1 MSKAADR
8 STIRRRRAVA
18 VVAIAAVI
26 AGSVAAVSVAG
37 DHHTAVNASS
47 TSPRANASVKSA
59 VEAPAV
65 NPQRITPL
73 VPGTA
78 KVVTEAVP
86 VGRKIALTFDDG
98 ICAACVKRIIDV
110 LQQTGAHASLFPNGV
125 YASSW
130 EPQAARIKAMV
141 ASGQVTLGNHTF
153 SHHASTQIGSEAFG
167 QDLQRNEDWIEQTFG
182 ITGRPWFRPPY
193 GDYNSGTVAKAGE
206 LGYTKVAMWS
216 GTLADTA
223 LHPKAYLLNAIKYW
237 ARPGR
242 IILMHGNLAPTA
254 KYLPEILHR
263 LDQMKLTPVTLAELA
278 KDGTRAHSASTGY

>member
-1 MSKAADR
+1 MLAIVA
-8 STIRRRRAVA
+8 IVGCVIA
-18 VVAIAAVI
+18 VVSVGGDDRAA
-26 AGSVAAVSVAG
+26 
-37 DHHTAVNASS
+37 
-47 TSPRANASVKSA
+47 ANASATEDAAKAPAKPTVD
-59 VEAPAV
+59 APAV

-73 VPGTA
+73 VAGKA

-130 EPQAARIKAMV
+130 EPQAARIKTMV

-153 SHHASTQIGSEAFG
+153 SHHASTQIGPEAFG

-223 LHPKAYLLNAIKYW
+223 LHPKAYLLNAIRYW

-242 IILMHGNLAPTA
+242 IILMHGNLEPTA
-254 KYLPEILHR
+254 KYLPEILNR

>member
-1 MSKAADR
+1 VPQPADR
-8 STIRRRRAVA
+8 SVIRRRRTIAVLAIVA
-18 VVAIAAVI
+18 VVGFSAAAISAGGDDRSGPSGSAASVHAPAASKRAIA
-26 AGSVAAVSVAG
+26 
-37 DHHTAVNASS
+37 
-47 TSPRANASVKSA
+47 
-59 VEAPAV
+59 APAV

-73 VPGTA
+73 TA
-78 KVVTEAVP
+78 GQANVVTEAVP

-98 ICAACVKRIIDV
+98 TCAACVKRIVDV
-110 LQQTGAHASLFPNGV
+110 LQQTGTHASLFPNGV

-130 EPQAARIKAMV
+130 EPQAKRIKAMV

-167 QDLQRNEDWIEQTFG
+167 QDLQRNEDWIEKTFG

-206 LGYTKVAMWS
+206 LGYTDVVMWS

-223 LHPKAYLLNAIKYW
+223 LHPKAYLFNAIKYW

-242 IILMHGNLAPTA
+242 IILMHGNLPPTA
-254 KYLPEILHR
+254 EYLPQILQK
-263 LDQMKLTPVTLAELA
+263 LNQMKLTPVTIAELA

>member
-1 MSKAADR
+1 M
-8 STIRRRRAVA
+8 
-18 VVAIAAVI
+18 AIAAAV
-26 AGSVAAVSVAG
+26 AGSVAAISVGG
-37 DHHTAVNASS
+37 DDRPDAKLG
-47 TSPRANASVKSA
+47 SPAPKANAAAKPVA
-59 VEAPAV
+59 AAPTV
-65 NPQRITPL
+65 NPQRITPP

-98 ICAACVKRIIDV
+98 SCAACVKRIIDV

-125 YASSW
+125 YANSW

-167 QDLQRNEDWIEQTFG
+167 QDLQRNEDWIERIFG

-193 GDYNSGTVAKAGE
+193 GDYNSATVAKAGE

-223 LHPKAYLLNAIKYW
+223 LHPKPYLLNAIKYW

-242 IILMHGNLAPTA
+242 IILMHGNLEPTA
-254 KYLPEILHR
+254 KYLPQILQK
-263 LDQMKLTPVTLAELA
+263 LNQMKLTPVTLAELA
-278 KDGTRAHSASTGY
+278 RDGTRAHSASTGY